1 MAVGHI
7 IAEVGGRM
15 EILTVDATV
24 EEVFNSKIPDLLE
37 VLEKARGAYLGRY
50 DALVLRQEGELLE
63 LAARLKAL
71 CLRIACEQI
80 LDDLEDE
87 FDELWDKL
95 NNEFN
100 IFSDYCG
107 TLGIYLSD
115 NECLVLMEFGD
126 PPSPN
131 GKVESS
137 SSYADTAE
145 GGIE

>member
-37 VLEKARGAYLGRY
+37 VLEKARGADLGRY
-50 DALVLRQEGELLE
+50 DAIVLRQEGEILE

-71 CLRIACEQI
+71 CLRIACEQNF
-80 LDDLEDE
+80 DDLEDE

-95 NNEFN
+95 NNDFN
-100 IFSDYCG
+100 TFSDYCG

-115 NECLVLMEFGD
+115 DECLVLMEFGD
-126 PPSPN
+126 PPSPS
-131 GKVESS
+131 GEVEFSS
-137 SSYADTAE
+137 SDAQTEE
-145 GGIE
+145 GVIE